1 MQNIQG
7 TKDAEYEFYQLL
19 SKVFLDLGIVT
30 TTICKEVFVWCNNK
44 MLSFLTLAKDET
56 IFATNSH
63 DAIKQLKTEFKKYF
77 VYTSSKGT
85 ELSFLN
91 FRIIQSKYG
100 ISLDQTNHIKQKV
113 LVH

>member
-19 SKVFLDLGIVT
+19 SKVFLDLEMVT
-30 TTICKEVFVWCNNK
+30 NTICIGVFVWRNNK
-44 MLSFLTLAKDET
+44 MLSFLTLAKYDT
-56 IFATNSH
+56 IFATDSH

-77 VYTSSKGT
+77 VYTFSKRT

-100 ISLDQTNHIKQKV
+100 ISLDQINHIKQKV
-113 LVH
+113 LAH